1 MKMMKRTLLCVSI
14 AAALSGGAQASDLI
28 TFDPT
33 GAVANVG
40 ITGINTFDWAVGNA
54 LAVSPL
60 SPTGLVPT
68 TTFQL
73 MYQANLAQLLPTSG
87 TALYSNGGSGF
98 YFTAVANFRE
108 TVVSFDGTTAKFGL
122 AAGGTNTFTIYAVPA
137 FGGDNLNGQGFI
149 SPTAIL
155 TGHVIANTSTFVL
168 TRDLVTNAVL
178 TDRFDQAGSDDYL
191 NKQTVVG
198 GGSTSI
204 TIAVDSFNAFYFE
217 NLVAGATF
225 SLFTTQQ
232 SLPFITA
239 DPSNCFLDANVA
251 VNCQGTVPNLATVN
265 GLPNTGQ
272 VGNRDIQF
280 QADASSNF
288 TIGKVPEPGT
298 LALMGLG
305 LAALGALPRRRRR
318 SA

>member
-1 MKMMKRTLLCVSI
+1 MTMMKRTLLCGAI
-14 AAALSGGAQASDLI
+14 AAALSGGVQASDLI

-40 ITGINTFDWAVGNA
+40 ISGVNTFDWAVGNA
-54 LAVSPL
+54 LAVGAL

-68 TTFQL
+68 TQFQL
-73 MYQANLAQLLPTSG
+73 MYQANLSQLLPTSG
-87 TALYSNGGSGF
+87 PALYSNGGSGA

-108 TVVSFDGTTAKFGL
+108 VVTSFDGTTAVFGL
-122 AAGGTNTFTIYAVPA
+122 ASTLPSATNTFTIYAVPA
-137 FGGDNLNGQGFI
+137 TGGDNLTGQGFI
-149 SPTAIL
+149 SPIAIL
-155 TGHVIANTSTFVL
+155 TGHVIADVSSFSL
-168 TRDLVTNAVL
+168 TGATGLY
-178 TDRFDQAGSDDYL
+178 DQAGGDNYA
-191 NKQTVVG
+191 NKQTVIG

-204 TIAVDSFNAFYFE
+204 TITVDGFNANYFE

-239 DPSNCFLDANVA
+239 DPSQCFLDANTA
-251 VNCQGTVPNLATVN
+251 VGCQGTTPNLAPVN
-265 GLPNTGQ
+265 GVPNGVQ
-272 VGNRDIQF
+272 HDVQF

-288 TIGKVPEPGT
+288 SITRVPEPGT

-305 LAALGALPRRRRR
+305 LAALGALPRRRSP